1 MKHGSFSLILSK
13 PEYNK
18 LGFNHNYNHNDC
30 DNDNDNSLLK
40 ISRYSH
46 RHNGEL
52 SIIDVLS
59 NDNIYTMKIFKDTI
73 RTIEEQEITNLKH
86 EFNDY
91 FEKNK
96 LFIFTLPITHF
107 KVYFMDN
114 LGGIDLFDT
123 LSNLI
128 YLEDNIWTQET
139 EVKLIMFI
147 DQMCSALNYFQEKNI
162 CHFDI
167 KPENIVYNDKD
178 SILPFSKKFKIIDFG
193 FAEHYPFE
201 KGMNACL
208 GTEFYMPA
216 NLKKPYPEWAIKNR
230 PNDWNFDYVT
240 RNLYH
245 YIKFNNA
252 DCNLMYKNDV
262 YSMGITI
269 NHLLYYIKFYFKEK
283 HLALFSTSKIEK
295 LILKMVYYDIEKRYF
310 AYQCLEF
317 LEHMEDKKVC
327 CFF

>member
-1 MKHGSFSLILSK
+1 MKHGSFSLILSE

-18 LGFNHNYNHNDC
+18 LGFKYG
-30 DNDNDNSLLK
+30 DNNNCLLK
-40 ISRYSH
+40 ISRYSYK
-46 RHNGEL
+46 HNGEL
-52 SIIDVLS
+52 KVKDVLS
-59 NDNIYTMKIFKDTI
+59 NDNIYTMKIYKETI
-73 RTIEEQEITNLKH
+73 KTIDEKEISDLKEQ
-86 EFNDY
+86 FNEY

-96 LFIFTLPITHF
+96 IFIFTLPIVNF
-107 KVYFMDN
+107 KVYFIDN
-114 LGGIDLFDT
+114 VGGIDLFDT

-139 EVKLIMFI
+139 EVKLIMFVE
-147 DQMCSALNYFQEKNI
+147 QMCSALNYFQQSKI

-167 KPENIVYNDKD
+167 KPENIVYNDMET
-178 SILPFSKKFKIIDFG
+178 ILPFSKKFKIIDFG
-193 FAEHYPFE
+193 FAEYYPFE
-201 KGMNACL
+201 NGQKTCL

-230 PNDWNFDYVT
+230 PNDWNFDYV
-240 RNLYH
+240 NHSLYH
-245 YIKFNNA
+245 YINYYNA
-252 DCNLMYKNDV
+252 DYNLMYKNDV

-283 HLALFSTSKIEK
+283 HISLFSTSKIEK
-295 LILKMVYYDIEKRYF
+295 LISKMVYHDIENRYY